1 MRISDWSSDVCSSDL
16 YPRGSARIRGNLDIP
31 GTRRQDAALCRS
43 PFPRPSPIVGYRR
56 KRERPAAAAVATAW
70 DKKGRKAPRFRPPNS
85 CADSLKRTAQ
95 PALPHRGSVTPFGRG
110 LQGLSLRD
118 VHELAE
124 EPARVGDRIEID
136 HRSQPSYEQKGQI
149 WKIGGRPRDR
159 ETPPRQR

>member
-1 MRISDWSSDVCSSDL
+1 MIFFFVTSR
-16 YPRGSARIRGNLDIP
+16 RRH
-31 GTRRQDAALCRS
+31 TRCALVTGVQTCAL
-43 PFPRPSPIVGYRR
+43 PIFVGYRR

-95 PALPHRGSVTPFGRG
+95 PALPHRGRVTPFGRG

-118 VHELAE
+118 AHELAE

-136 HRSQPSYEQKGQI
+136 HRSRSDEHTSELQSLMRISYADFFLTK
-149 WKIGGRPRDR
+149 KKK
-159 ETPPRQR
+159 T